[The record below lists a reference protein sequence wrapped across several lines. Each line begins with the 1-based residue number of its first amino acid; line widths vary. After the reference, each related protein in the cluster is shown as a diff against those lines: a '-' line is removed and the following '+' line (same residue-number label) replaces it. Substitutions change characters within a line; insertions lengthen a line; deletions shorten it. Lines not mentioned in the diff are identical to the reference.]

1 MNNFNITINNSNTL
15 SQEEIDRIKAE
26 AEAHKE
32 EDAKK
37 EEELKKI
44 NAAESYSYSIDN
56 VLNDENMKDK
66 FTEDEKTKVTEAKT
80 KLDEAIKTRVVADIE
95 AAQKE
100 LESVFNPIMER
111 IYKENA
117 PQPDPNATGGSNPM
131 DFMNGA
137 FAKDNPFAGSNNPF
151 ANFNPNQNA

>member
-1 MNNFNITINNSNTL
+1 
-15 SQEEIDRIKAE
+15 
-26 AEAHKE
+26 
-32 EDAKK
+32 
-37 EEELKKI
+37 
-44 NAAESYSYSIDN
+44 
-56 VLNDENMKDK
+56 MKDK

-80 KLDEAIKTRVVADIE
+80 KLDDAIKTRVVADIE

-117 PQPDPNATGGSNPM
+117 PKTDATNSSNPM

-137 FAKDNPFAGSNNPF
+137 FAKDNPFGGSGNPF
-151 ANFNPNQNA
+151 TNFNPNQQA